1 MGLDI
6 SVYKVID
13 IGDTNVNDIEKFYIL
28 KDYPVLSIFQDK
40 SFDKYNEYY
49 DLETPI
55 KKLGYKLDDLEY
67 VGSSY
72 GEDIKYDYFDK
83 EKNKI
88 QLIDPPLI
96 TRKDRCIA
104 VEEIGYQRKGANEQF
119 YKDGMWDDPKL
130 ICVVSLDLLKQ
141 HAEKYFQENFIDN
154 IVNKFEE
161 GKTFVM
167 YH

>member
-13 IGDTNVNDIEKFYIL
+13 LGDTNPNDIENYYIL
-28 KDYPVLSIFQDK
+28 KDYPVLSIFNDK
-40 SFDKYNEYY
+40 SFNKYNDYY
-49 DLETPI
+49 DLDTPA
-55 KKLGYKLDDLEY
+55 KKLGYNLDDLECE
-67 VGSSY
+67 GSSF
-72 GEDIKYDYFDK
+72 GEDVKYDFKDK
-83 EKNKI
+83 DGNKI

-96 TRKDRCIA
+96 TKKDRCIA
-104 VEEIGYQRKGANEQF
+104 VEEIGYQRKGANKQF
-119 YKDGMWDDPKL
+119 YDDGMWDDPAL
-130 ICVVSLDLLKQ
+130 ICVVSLDLLKE
-141 HAEKYFQENFIDN
+141 HAKKYFEENFVTN